1 MSKLDEFTYKYKRM
15 GLTIK
20 QCPHCRVFT
29 VHEYKQGEY
38 IDIYCPHGCG
48 RALTINDGSM
58 SDEEHI
64 MAAINN
70 WNEGKWE
77 Q

>member
-1 MSKLDEFTYKYKRM
+1 
-15 GLTIK
+15 
-20 QCPHCRVFT
+20 

-48 RALTINDGSM
+48 RALTLNDGSM

-64 MAAINN
+64 TAAINN